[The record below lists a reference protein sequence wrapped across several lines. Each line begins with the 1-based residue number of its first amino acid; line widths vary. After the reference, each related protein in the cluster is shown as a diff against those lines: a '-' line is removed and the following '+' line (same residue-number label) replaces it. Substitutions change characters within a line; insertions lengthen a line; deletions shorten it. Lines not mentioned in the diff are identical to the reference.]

1 MEQVRRDLETINNNG
16 FLWTDIRKPSNE
28 NINQLA
34 KDYHFHE
41 LNVED
46 CLSKVQIP
54 KVDRYEDH
62 VFIILHF
69 PTTSEEE
76 KSLPTY
82 SQLSIFAGRN
92 YLITIHHRD
101 LKPLDDIF
109 QLCKQSDE
117 QRQNLMGKSSGYL
130 LHSIIDALVD
140 DLLQILKKI
149 IDNLD
154 DLEESVF
161 NDRKSDVKTIS
172 LLRREITSLTRIVI
186 RLRRTMSEVA
196 KDIQKFA
203 EVDLTPYFAD
213 VQDHIEKIFEE
224 LEESKEIVEI
234 YKDTDFM
241 LSTEKSNK
249 ILAILTIIFTL
260 SIPTSTT
267 ATFYGMNINLPGSIA
282 HPWTFLGEYSTMI
295 LILLASIIS
304 GLYMLWY
311 FIHLGWIEIPRT
323 RQQKF

>member
-1 MEQVRRDLETINNNG
+1 MEQIRSDLEAISNNG
-16 FLWTDIRKPSNE
+16 FMWTDIQKPTNE
-28 NINQLA
+28 KMTLLA
-34 KDYHFHE
+34 KNYNFHE

-69 PTTSEEE
+69 PTATE
-76 KSLPTY
+76 KEKTLPRF

-92 YLITIHHRD
+92 YLVTIHQGD

-109 QLCKQSDE
+109 QLCKQSDK
-117 QRQNLMGKSSGYL
+117 QRQVLMGKSPGYL

-140 DLLQILKKI
+140 DLLHILKKLI
-149 IDNLD
+149 GNLD

-172 LLRREITSLTRIVI
+172 LLRREITSLRRIVV
-186 RLRRTMSEVA
+186 RLRRTMSEVT

-203 EVDLTPYFAD
+203 EEDLTPYFAD
-213 VQDHIEKIFEE
+213 VEDHIEKLFEE
-224 LEESKEIVEI
+224 LEESKEIVDI

-260 SIPTSTT
+260 SIPTSTI

-282 HPWTFLGEYSTMI
+282 HPWTFLGEYTTMI
-295 LILLASIIS
+295 LVLLASIIS

-311 FIHLGWIEIPRT
+311 FSHLGWIDIPWR
-323 RQQKF
+323 RE

>member
-1 MEQVRRDLETINNNG
+1 MEQIRSDLETISNNG
-16 FLWTDIRKPSNE
+16 FLWTDIQKPTNE
-28 NINQLA
+28 KMTLLA
-34 KDYHFHE
+34 KNYNFHE

-46 CLSKVQIP
+46 CLSQVHIP

-62 VFIILHF
+62 VFIILHI
-69 PTTSEEE
+69 PTTGE
-76 KSLPTY
+76 KEKTLPIF

-92 YLITIHHRD
+92 YLVTIHHGD

-117 QRQNLMGKSSGYL
+117 QRQALMGKSPGYL

-140 DLLQILKKI
+140 DLLHLLKKI
-149 IDNLD
+149 IGNLD

-161 NDRKSDVKTIS
+161 SDRKSDVKTIS
-172 LLRREITSLTRIVI
+172 LLRREITSLRRIVV
-186 RLRRTMSEVA
+186 RLRRTMSEVT

-203 EVDLTPYFAD
+203 EEDLTPYFAD
-213 VQDHIEKIFEE
+213 VEDHIEKIFEE
-224 LEESKEIVEI
+224 LEESKETVDI

-260 SIPTSTT
+260 SIPTSTI

-282 HPWTFLGEYSTMI
+282 HPWTFLGEYTTMM

-311 FIHLGWIEIPRT
+311 FSHLGWIEIPWR
-323 RQQKF
+323 RQ

>member
-1 MEQVRRDLETINNNG
+1 MEQIRTDLDTISNNG
-16 FLWTDIRKPSNE
+16 FLWTDIQKPTNE
-28 NINQLA
+28 NTSLLA
-34 KDYHFHE
+34 KNYNFHE

-46 CLSKVQIP
+46 CLSKIQIP

-62 VFIILHF
+62 VFIILHV
-69 PTTSEEE
+69 PTTGE
-76 KSLPTY
+76 KEKTLPTF

-92 YLITIHHRD
+92 YLVTIHHGD

-117 QRQNLMGKSSGYL
+117 QRQALMGKSSGYL

-140 DLLQILKKI
+140 DLLHLLKKI
-149 IDNLD
+149 IGNLD

-161 NDRKSDVKTIS
+161 SDRKSDVKTIS
-172 LLRREITSLTRIVI
+172 LLRREITSLRRMVV
-186 RLRRTMSEVA
+186 RLRRTMSEVT

-203 EVDLTPYFAD
+203 EEDLTPYFAD
-213 VQDHIEKIFEE
+213 VEDHIEKIFEE
-224 LEESKEIVEI
+224 LEESKEIVDI

-241 LSTEKSNK
+241 MSTEKSNK

-260 SIPTSTT
+260 SIPTSTI

-282 HPWTFLGEYSTMI
+282 HPWTFLGEYTTMM

-311 FIHLGWIEIPRT
+311 FSHLGWIEIPWR
-323 RQQKF
+323 RQ

>member
-1 MEQVRRDLETINNNG
+1 MEQIRRDLDTISNNG
-16 FLWTDIRKPSNE
+16 FLWTDIKEPTDEKMSL
-28 NINQLA
+28 LA
-34 KDYHFHE
+34 KNYHFHE
-41 LNVED
+41 LNIED

-54 KVDRYEDH
+54 KVDRYEDY

-69 PTTSEEE
+69 PTTAEKEET
-76 KSLPTY
+76 LLTF
-82 SQLSIFAGRN
+82 SQLAIFAGRN
-92 YLITIHHRD
+92 YLVTIHQGD

-109 QLCKQSDE
+109 QICKQSDE
-117 QRQNLMGKSSGYL
+117 QRQVIMGNSPGYL

-140 DLLQILKKI
+140 DLLLILKKI
-149 IDNLD
+149 ISNLD

-161 NDRKSDVKTIS
+161 NDRKSDVRTIS
-172 LLRREITSLTRIVI
+172 LLRREITSLRRIVV
-186 RLRRTMSEVA
+186 RLRRTMSEVTE
-196 KDIQKFA
+196 DIQKYA
-203 EVDLTPYFAD
+203 EEDLTPYFAD
-213 VQDHIEKIFEE
+213 LEDHIEKIFEE

-260 SIPTSTT
+260 SIPTSTI

-282 HPWTFLGEYSTMI
+282 HPSTFLGEYTTMI

-311 FIHLGWIEIPRT
+311 FSHLGWIQIPWR
-323 RQQKF
+323 RE

>member
-1 MEQVRRDLETINNNG
+1 MEQIRRDLDTISNNG
-16 FLWTDIRKPSNE
+16 FLWTDIQKPTNE
-28 NINQLA
+28 NTSLLA
-34 KDYHFHE
+34 KNYNFHE

-46 CLSKVQIP
+46 CLSKIQIP

-62 VFIILHF
+62 VFIILHV
-69 PTTSEEE
+69 PTTAE
-76 KSLPTY
+76 KKKTLPTF

-92 YLITIHHRD
+92 YLVTIHHGD

-117 QRQNLMGKSSGYL
+117 QRQALMGKSPGYL

-140 DLLQILKKI
+140 DLLHLLKKI
-149 IDNLD
+149 IGNLD

-161 NDRKSDVKTIS
+161 SDRKSDVKTIS
-172 LLRREITSLTRIVI
+172 LLRREITSLRRIVV
-186 RLRRTMSEVA
+186 RLRRTMSEVT

-203 EVDLTPYFAD
+203 EEDLTPYFAD
-213 VQDHIEKIFEE
+213 VEDHIEKIFEE
-224 LEESKEIVEI
+224 LEESKEIVDI

-260 SIPTSTT
+260 SIPTSTI

-282 HPWTFLGEYSTMI
+282 HPWTFLGEYTTMM

-311 FIHLGWIEIPRT
+311 FSHLGWIEIPWR
-323 RQQKF
+323 RQ

>member
-1 MEQVRRDLETINNNG
+1 MEQIRRDLDTISNNG
-16 FLWTDIRKPSNE
+16 FLWTDIQKPTNE
-28 NINQLA
+28 NTSLLA
-34 KDYHFHE
+34 KNYNFHE

-46 CLSKVQIP
+46 CLSKIQIP

-62 VFIILHF
+62 VFIILHV
-69 PTTSEEE
+69 PTTGE
-76 KSLPTY
+76 KEKTLPTF

-92 YLITIHHRD
+92 YLVTIHHGD

-117 QRQNLMGKSSGYL
+117 QRQALMGKSPGYL

-140 DLLQILKKI
+140 DLLHLLKKI
-149 IDNLD
+149 IGNLD

-161 NDRKSDVKTIS
+161 SDRKSDVKTIS
-172 LLRREITSLTRIVI
+172 LLRREITSLRRIVV
-186 RLRRTMSEVA
+186 RLRRTMSEVT

-203 EVDLTPYFAD
+203 EEDLTPYFAD
-213 VQDHIEKIFEE
+213 VEDHIEKIFEE
-224 LEESKEIVEI
+224 LEESKEIVDI

-260 SIPTSTT
+260 SIPTSTI

-282 HPWTFLGEYSTMI
+282 HPWTFLGEYTTMM

-311 FIHLGWIEIPRT
+311 FSHLGWIEIPWR
-323 RQQKF
+323 RQ

>member
-1 MEQVRRDLETINNNG
+1 MEQIRTDLDTISNNG
-16 FLWTDIRKPSNE
+16 FLWTDIQKPTNE
-28 NINQLA
+28 NTSLLA
-34 KDYHFHE
+34 KNYNFHE

-46 CLSKVQIP
+46 CLSKIQIP

-62 VFIILHF
+62 VFIILHV
-69 PTTSEEE
+69 PTTGE
-76 KSLPTY
+76 KEKTLPTF

-92 YLITIHHRD
+92 YLVTIHHGD

-117 QRQNLMGKSSGYL
+117 QRQALMGKSPGYL

-140 DLLQILKKI
+140 DLLHLLKKI
-149 IDNLD
+149 IGNLD

-161 NDRKSDVKTIS
+161 SDRKSDVKTIS
-172 LLRREITSLTRIVI
+172 LLRREITSLRRIVV
-186 RLRRTMSEVA
+186 RLRRTMSEVT
-196 KDIQKFA
+196 KDIQKFT
-203 EVDLTPYFAD
+203 EEDLTPYFAD
-213 VQDHIEKIFEE
+213 VEDHIEKIFEE
-224 LEESKEIVEI
+224 LEESKEIVDI

-260 SIPTSTT
+260 SIPTSTI

-282 HPWTFLGEYSTMI
+282 HPWTFLGEYTTMM

-311 FIHLGWIEIPRT
+311 FSHLGWIEIPWR
-323 RQQKF
+323 RQ

>member
-1 MEQVRRDLETINNNG
+1 MEQIRSDLETISNNG
-16 FLWTDIRKPSNE
+16 FLWTDIQKPTNE
-28 NINQLA
+28 KMTLLA
-34 KDYHFHE
+34 KNYNFHE

-46 CLSKVQIP
+46 CLSKVHIP

-69 PTTSEEE
+69 PTTTE
-76 KSLPTY
+76 KEKTLPRF

-92 YLITIHHRD
+92 YLVTIHQGD

-109 QLCKQSDE
+109 QLCKQSDK
-117 QRQNLMGKSSGYL
+117 QRQVLMGKSPGYL

-140 DLLQILKKI
+140 DLLHILKKLI
-149 IDNLD
+149 GNLD

-172 LLRREITSLTRIVI
+172 LLRREITSLRRIVV
-186 RLRRTMSEVA
+186 RLRRTMSEVT

-203 EVDLTPYFAD
+203 EEDLTPYFAD
-213 VQDHIEKIFEE
+213 VEDHIEKIFEE
-224 LEESKEIVEI
+224 LEESKETVDI

-260 SIPTSTT
+260 SIPTSTI

-282 HPWTFLGEYSTMI
+282 HPLTFLGEYTTMM

-311 FIHLGWIEIPRT
+311 FSHLGWIEIPWR
-323 RQQKF
+323 RQ

>member
-1 MEQVRRDLETINNNG
+1 MEQIRGDLETITNNG
-16 FLWTDIRKPSNE
+16 FLWTDIQKPTNE
-28 NINQLA
+28 KMTLLA
-34 KDYHFHE
+34 KNYHFHE

-54 KVDRYEDH
+54 KVDRYEDY

-69 PTTSEEE
+69 PTAAENE
-76 KSLPTY
+76 KSLPTF

-92 YLITIHHRD
+92 YLVTIHQGD

-117 QRQNLMGKSSGYL
+117 QRQKLMGKSPGYL

-140 DLLQILKKI
+140 DLLDMLKNI
-149 IDNLD
+149 IGNLD

-172 LLRREITSLTRIVI
+172 LLRREITSLRRIVV
-186 RLRRTMSEVA
+186 RLRRTMSEVT

-203 EVDLTPYFAD
+203 EEDLTPYFAD
-213 VQDHIEKIFEE
+213 VEDHIEKIFEE

-260 SIPTSTT
+260 SIPTSTI

-282 HPWTFLGEYSTMI
+282 HPWTFLGEYTTMI
-295 LILLASIIS
+295 LVLLASIIP
-304 GLYMLWY
+304 GLYMIWY
-311 FIHLGWIEIPRT
+311 FSHLGWIDIPWR
-323 RQQKF
+323 RE

>member
-1 MEQVRRDLETINNNG
+1 MEQIRSDLETISNNG
-16 FLWTDIRKPSNE
+16 FLWTDIQKPTNE
-28 NINQLA
+28 NTSLLA
-34 KDYHFHE
+34 KNYNFHE

-46 CLSKVQIP
+46 CLSKIQIP

-62 VFIILHF
+62 VFIILHV
-69 PTTSEEE
+69 PTTGE
-76 KSLPTY
+76 KEKTLPTF

-92 YLITIHHRD
+92 YLVTIHHGD

-117 QRQNLMGKSSGYL
+117 QRQALMGKSPGYL

-140 DLLQILKKI
+140 DLLHLLKKI
-149 IDNLD
+149 IGNLD

-161 NDRKSDVKTIS
+161 SDRKSDVKTIS
-172 LLRREITSLTRIVI
+172 LLRREITSLRRIVV
-186 RLRRTMSEVA
+186 RLRRTMSEVT
-196 KDIQKFA
+196 KDIQKFT
-203 EVDLTPYFAD
+203 EEDLTPYFAD
-213 VQDHIEKIFEE
+213 VEDHIEKIFEE
-224 LEESKEIVEI
+224 LEESKEIVDI

-260 SIPTSTT
+260 SIPTSTI

-282 HPWTFLGEYSTMI
+282 HSWTFLGEYTTMM

-311 FIHLGWIEIPRT
+311 FSHLGWIEMPWR
-323 RQQKF
+323 RQ

>member
-1 MEQVRRDLETINNNG
+1 MEQIRTDLDTISNNG
-16 FLWTDIRKPSNE
+16 FLWTDIQKPTNE
-28 NINQLA
+28 NTSLLA
-34 KDYHFHE
+34 KNYNFHE

-46 CLSKVQIP
+46 CLSKIQIP

-62 VFIILHF
+62 VFIILHV
-69 PTTSEEE
+69 PTTGE
-76 KSLPTY
+76 KEKTLPTF

-92 YLITIHHRD
+92 YLVTIHHGD

-117 QRQNLMGKSSGYL
+117 QRQALMGKSPGYL

-140 DLLQILKKI
+140 DLLHLLKKI
-149 IDNLD
+149 IGNLD

-161 NDRKSDVKTIS
+161 SDRKSDVKTIS
-172 LLRREITSLTRIVI
+172 LLRREITSLRRIVV
-186 RLRRTMSEVA
+186 RLRRTMSEVT

-203 EVDLTPYFAD
+203 EEDLTPYFAD
-213 VQDHIEKIFEE
+213 VEDHIEKIFEE
-224 LEESKEIVEI
+224 LEESKEIVDI

-260 SIPTSTT
+260 SIPTSTI

-282 HPWTFLGEYSTMI
+282 HSWTFLGEYTTMM

-311 FIHLGWIEIPRT
+311 FSHLGWIEMPWR
-323 RQQKF
+323 RQ

>member
-1 MEQVRRDLETINNNG
+1 MEQIRSDLETISNNG
-16 FLWTDIRKPSNE
+16 FMWTDIQKPTNE
-28 NINQLA
+28 KMTLLA
-34 KDYHFHE
+34 KNYNFHE

-46 CLSKVQIP
+46 CLSEVHIP
-54 KVDRYEDH
+54 KVVRYEDH

-69 PTTSEEE
+69 PTTTE
-76 KSLPTY
+76 KEKTLPRF

-92 YLITIHHRD
+92 YLVTIHQGD
-101 LKPLDDIF
+101 LKPLHDIF
-109 QLCKQSDE
+109 QLCKQSDK
-117 QRQNLMGKSSGYL
+117 QRQVLMGKSPGYL

-140 DLLQILKKI
+140 DLLHILKKLI
-149 IDNLD
+149 GNLD

-172 LLRREITSLTRIVI
+172 LLRREITSLRRIVV
-186 RLRRTMSEVA
+186 RLRRTMSEVT

-203 EVDLTPYFAD
+203 EEDLTPYFAD
-213 VQDHIEKIFEE
+213 VEDHIEKIFEE
-224 LEESKEIVEI
+224 LEESKETVDI

-260 SIPTSTT
+260 SIPTSTI

-282 HPWTFLGEYSTMI
+282 HPWTFLGEYTTMM

-311 FIHLGWIEIPRT
+311 FSHLGWIELPWR
-323 RQQKF
+323 RQ

>member
-1 MEQVRRDLETINNNG
+1 MEQIRRDLDTISNNG
-16 FLWTDIRKPSNE
+16 FLWTDIQKPTNE
-28 NINQLA
+28 NTSLLA
-34 KDYHFHE
+34 KNYNFHE

-46 CLSKVQIP
+46 CLSKIQIP

-62 VFIILHF
+62 VFIILHV
-69 PTTSEEE
+69 PTTGE
-76 KSLPTY
+76 KEKTLPTF

-92 YLITIHHRD
+92 YLVTIHHGD

-117 QRQNLMGKSSGYL
+117 QRQALMGKSPGYL

-140 DLLQILKKI
+140 DLLHLLKKI
-149 IDNLD
+149 IGNLD

-161 NDRKSDVKTIS
+161 SDRKSDVKTIS
-172 LLRREITSLTRIVI
+172 LLRREITSLRRIVV
-186 RLRRTMSEVA
+186 RLRRTMSEVT

-203 EVDLTPYFAD
+203 EEDLTPYFAD
-213 VQDHIEKIFEE
+213 VEDHIEKIFEE
-224 LEESKEIVEI
+224 LEESKEIVDI

-260 SIPTSTT
+260 SIPTSTI

-282 HPWTFLGEYSTMI
+282 HPWTFLGEYTTTM

-311 FIHLGWIEIPRT
+311 FSHLGWIEIPWR
-323 RQQKF
+323 RQ

>member
-1 MEQVRRDLETINNNG
+1 MEQIRGDLETISNNG
-16 FLWTDIRKPSNE
+16 FLWTDIQKPTNE
-28 NINQLA
+28 KMTMLA
-34 KDYHFHE
+34 KNYNFHE

-62 VFIILHF
+62 LFIILHF
-69 PTTSEEE
+69 PTTSEKE
-76 KSLPTY
+76 KTSPRF

-92 YLITIHHRD
+92 YLVTIHHGD

-109 QLCKQSDE
+109 QLCKQSDK
-117 QRQNLMGKSSGYL
+117 QRQVLMGKSPGYL

-140 DLLQILKKI
+140 DLLNILKKI
-149 IDNLD
+149 ISNLD

-172 LLRREITSLTRIVI
+172 LLRREITSLRRIVV
-186 RLRRTMSEVA
+186 RLRRTMSEVT

-203 EVDLTPYFAD
+203 EEDLTPYFAD
-213 VQDHIEKIFEE
+213 VEDHIEKIFEE
-224 LEESKEIVEI
+224 LEESKETVEI

-260 SIPTSTT
+260 SIPTSTI

-282 HPWTFLGEYSTMI
+282 HPWTFLGEYTTMI
-295 LILLASIIS
+295 LVLLASIIS
-304 GLYMLWY
+304 GLYMIWY
-311 FIHLGWIEIPRT
+311 FSHLGWIDIPWR
-323 RQQKF
+323 RQ

>member
-1 MEQVRRDLETINNNG
+1 MEQIREDLETITNNG
-16 FLWTDIRKPSNE
+16 FLWTDIQKPTNE
-28 NINQLA
+28 KMTLLA
-34 KDYHFHE
+34 KNYNFHE

-46 CLSKVQIP
+46 CLSQVQIP

-62 VFIILHF
+62 LFIILHF
-69 PTTSEEE
+69 PTTAE
-76 KSLPTY
+76 KDKTLPSF

-92 YLITIHHRD
+92 YLVTIHQGD

-109 QLCKQSDE
+109 QLCKQSDK
-117 QRQNLMGKSSGYL
+117 QRQVLMGKSPGYL

-140 DLLQILKKI
+140 DLLHILNKI
-149 IDNLD
+149 IGNLD

-161 NDRKSDVKTIS
+161 NDRKSDVKAIS
-172 LLRREITSLTRIVI
+172 LLRREITSLRRIVV
-186 RLRRTMSEVA
+186 RLRRTMSDVT

-203 EVDLTPYFAD
+203 EEDLMPYFAD
-213 VQDHIEKIFEE
+213 VEDHIEKIFEE
-224 LEESKEIVEI
+224 LEESKETVEI

-260 SIPTSTT
+260 SIPTSTI
-267 ATFYGMNINLPGSIA
+267 AAFYGMNINLPGSIA
-282 HPWTFLGEYSTMI
+282 HPWIFLGEYTTMT
-295 LILLASIIS
+295 LILFASIIS

-311 FIHLGWIEIPRT
+311 FSHLGWIEIPWR
-323 RQQKF
+323 RQ

>member
-1 MEQVRRDLETINNNG
+1 MEQIRRDLDTISNNG
-16 FLWTDIRKPSNE
+16 FLWTDIQKPTNE
-28 NINQLA
+28 NTSLLA
-34 KDYHFHE
+34 KNYNFHE

-46 CLSKVQIP
+46 CLSKTQIP

-62 VFIILHF
+62 VFIILHV
-69 PTTSEEE
+69 PTTGE
-76 KSLPTY
+76 KEKTLPTF

-92 YLITIHHRD
+92 YLVTIHHGD

-117 QRQNLMGKSSGYL
+117 QRQALMGKSPGYL

-140 DLLQILKKI
+140 DLLHLLKKI
-149 IDNLD
+149 IGNLD

-161 NDRKSDVKTIS
+161 SDRKSDVKTIS
-172 LLRREITSLTRIVI
+172 LLRREITSLRRIVV
-186 RLRRTMSEVA
+186 RLRRTMSEVT

-203 EVDLTPYFAD
+203 EEDLTPYFAD
-213 VQDHIEKIFEE
+213 VEDHIEKIFEE
-224 LEESKEIVEI
+224 LEESKEIVDI

-260 SIPTSTT
+260 SIPTSTI

-282 HPWTFLGEYSTMI
+282 HPWTFLGEYTTMM

-311 FIHLGWIEIPRT
+311 FSHLGWIEIPWR
-323 RQQKF
+323 RQ

>member
-1 MEQVRRDLETINNNG
+1 MEQIRSDLETISNNG
-16 FLWTDIRKPSNE
+16 FLWTDIQKPTNE
-28 NINQLA
+28 KMTLLA
-34 KDYHFHE
+34 KNYNFHE

-46 CLSKVQIP
+46 CLSKVHIP

-69 PTTSEEE
+69 PTTTE
-76 KSLPTY
+76 KEKTLPRF

-92 YLITIHHRD
+92 YLVTIHQGD

-109 QLCKQSDE
+109 QLCKQSDK
-117 QRQNLMGKSSGYL
+117 QRQVLMGKSPGYL

-140 DLLQILKKI
+140 DLLHILKKLI
-149 IDNLD
+149 GNLD

-172 LLRREITSLTRIVI
+172 LLRREITSLRRIVV
-186 RLRRTMSEVA
+186 RLRRTTSEVT

-203 EVDLTPYFAD
+203 EEDLTPYFAD
-213 VQDHIEKIFEE
+213 VEDHIEKIFEE
-224 LEESKEIVEI
+224 LEESKETVDI

-260 SIPTSTT
+260 SIPTST
-267 ATFYGMNINLPGSIA
+267 
-282 HPWTFLGEYSTMI
+282 
-295 LILLASIIS
+295 ILLST
-304 GLYMLWY
+304 
-311 FIHLGWIEIPRT
+311 E
-323 RQQKF
+323 

>member
-1 MEQVRRDLETINNNG
+1 MEQIRRDLDTIGNNG
-16 FLWTDIRKPSNE
+16 FLWTDIQKPTNE
-28 NINQLA
+28 NTSLLA
-34 KDYHFHE
+34 KNYNFHE

-46 CLSKVQIP
+46 CLSKIQIP

-62 VFIILHF
+62 VFIILHV
-69 PTTSEEE
+69 PTTGE
-76 KSLPTY
+76 KEKTLPTF

-92 YLITIHHRD
+92 YIVTIHHGD

-117 QRQNLMGKSSGYL
+117 QRQALMGKSPGYL

-140 DLLQILKKI
+140 DLLHLLKKI
-149 IDNLD
+149 IGNLD

-161 NDRKSDVKTIS
+161 SDRKSDVKTIS
-172 LLRREITSLTRIVI
+172 LLRREITSLRRIVV
-186 RLRRTMSEVA
+186 RLRRTMSEVT

-203 EVDLTPYFAD
+203 EEDLTPYFAD
-213 VQDHIEKIFEE
+213 VEDHIEKIFEE
-224 LEESKEIVEI
+224 LEESKEIVDI

-260 SIPTSTT
+260 SIPTSTI

-282 HPWTFLGEYSTMI
+282 HPWTFLGEYTTMM

-311 FIHLGWIEIPRT
+311 FSHLGWIEIPWR
-323 RQQKF
+323 RQ

>member
-1 MEQVRRDLETINNNG
+1 MEQIRRDLETISNNG
-16 FLWTDIRKPSNE
+16 FLWTDIQKPTNE
-28 NINQLA
+28 KMTLLA
-34 KDYHFHE
+34 KNHNFHE

-46 CLSKVQIP
+46 CLSEVHIP

-69 PTTSEEE
+69 PTPAE
-76 KSLPTY
+76 KEKTLPRF

-92 YLITIHHRD
+92 YLVTIHQGD

-109 QLCKQSDE
+109 QLCNQSDK
-117 QRQNLMGKSSGYL
+117 QRQALMGKSPGYL

-140 DLLQILKKI
+140 DLLHILKRI
-149 IDNLD
+149 IGNVD

-172 LLRREITSLTRIVI
+172 LLRREITSLRRIVV
-186 RLRRTMSEVA
+186 RLRRTMSEVT

-203 EVDLTPYFAD
+203 EEDLTPYFAD
-213 VQDHIEKIFEE
+213 VEDHIEKIFEE
-224 LEESKEIVEI
+224 LEESKEIVDI

-260 SIPTSTT
+260 SIPTSTI

-282 HPWTFLGEYSTMI
+282 HPWTFLGEYTTMM

-311 FIHLGWIEIPRT
+311 FSHLGWIEIPWR
-323 RQQKF
+323 RQ

>member
-1 MEQVRRDLETINNNG
+1 MEQIRRDLDTISNNG
-16 FLWTDIRKPSNE
+16 FLWTDIQKPTNE
-28 NINQLA
+28 KMTLLA
-34 KDYHFHE
+34 KNYNFHE

-46 CLSKVQIP
+46 CLSKIQIP

-62 VFIILHF
+62 VFIILHV
-69 PTTSEEE
+69 PTTGE
-76 KSLPTY
+76 KEKTLPTF

-92 YLITIHHRD
+92 YLVTIHHGD

-109 QLCKQSDE
+109 QLCKQRNE
-117 QRQNLMGKSSGYL
+117 QRQGLMGKSPGYL
-130 LHSIIDALVD
+130 LDSIIDALVD
-140 DLLQILKKI
+140 DLLHILKKLI
-149 IDNLD
+149 GNLD

-172 LLRREITSLTRIVI
+172 LLRREITSLRRIVV
-186 RLRRTMSEVA
+186 RLRRTMSEVT

-203 EVDLTPYFAD
+203 EEDLTPYFAD
-213 VQDHIEKIFEE
+213 VEDHIEKIFEE
-224 LEESKEIVEI
+224 LEESKEIVDI

-260 SIPTSTT
+260 SIPTSTI

-282 HPWTFLGEYSTMI
+282 HPWTFLGEYTTMM

-311 FIHLGWIEIPRT
+311 FSHLGWIEIPWR
-323 RQQKF
+323 RQ

>member
-1 MEQVRRDLETINNNG
+1 MEQIRTDLDTISNNG
-16 FLWTDIRKPSNE
+16 FLWTDIQKPTNE
-28 NINQLA
+28 NTSLLA
-34 KDYHFHE
+34 KNYNFHE

-46 CLSKVQIP
+46 CLSKIQIP

-62 VFIILHF
+62 VFIILHV
-69 PTTSEEE
+69 PTTGE
-76 KSLPTY
+76 KEKTLPTF
-82 SQLSIFAGRN
+82 SQLSIFAGRT
-92 YLITIHHRD
+92 YLVTIHHGD

-117 QRQNLMGKSSGYL
+117 QRQALMGKSPGYL

-140 DLLQILKKI
+140 DLLHLLKKI
-149 IDNLD
+149 IGNLD

-161 NDRKSDVKTIS
+161 SDRKSDVKTIS
-172 LLRREITSLTRIVI
+172 LLRREITSLRRMVV
-186 RLRRTMSEVA
+186 RLRRTMSEVT

-203 EVDLTPYFAD
+203 EEDLTPYFAD
-213 VQDHIEKIFEE
+213 VEDHIEKIFEE
-224 LEESKEIVEI
+224 LEESKEIVDI

-241 LSTEKSNK
+241 MSTEKSNK

-260 SIPTSTT
+260 SIPTSTI

-282 HPWTFLGEYSTMI
+282 HPWTFLGEYTTMM

-311 FIHLGWIEIPRT
+311 FSHLGWIEIPWR
-323 RQQKF
+323 RQ

>member
-1 MEQVRRDLETINNNG
+1 MEQIRRDLDTISNNG
-16 FLWTDIRKPSNE
+16 FLWTDIQKPTNE
-28 NINQLA
+28 NTSLLA
-34 KDYHFHE
+34 KNYNFHE

-62 VFIILHF
+62 VFIILHV
-69 PTTSEEE
+69 PTTGE
-76 KSLPTY
+76 KEKTLPTF

-92 YLITIHHRD
+92 YLVTIHYGD

-109 QLCKQSDE
+109 QLCKQSDG
-117 QRQNLMGKSSGYL
+117 QRQALMGKSPGYL

-140 DLLQILKKI
+140 DLLHLLKKI
-149 IDNLD
+149 IGNLD

-161 NDRKSDVKTIS
+161 SDRKSDVKTIS
-172 LLRREITSLTRIVI
+172 LLRREITSLRRIVV
-186 RLRRTMSEVA
+186 RLRRTMSEVT

-203 EVDLTPYFAD
+203 EEDLTPYFDD
-213 VQDHIEKIFEE
+213 VEDHIEKIFEE
-224 LEESKEIVEI
+224 LEESKEIVDI

-260 SIPTSTT
+260 SIPTSTI

-282 HPWTFLGEYSTMI
+282 HPWTFLGEYTTMM

-311 FIHLGWIEIPRT
+311 FSQLGWIEIPWR
-323 RQQKF
+323 RQ

>member
-1 MEQVRRDLETINNNG
+1 MEQIRSDLETISNNG
-16 FLWTDIRKPSNE
+16 FLWTDIQKPTNE
-28 NINQLA
+28 KMTLLA
-34 KDYHFHE
+34 KNYNFHE

-46 CLSKVQIP
+46 CLSEVHIP

-69 PTTSEEE
+69 PTTTE
-76 KSLPTY
+76 KEKTLPRF

-92 YLITIHHRD
+92 YLVTIHQGD

-109 QLCKQSDE
+109 QLCKQSDK
-117 QRQNLMGKSSGYL
+117 QRQVLMGKSPGYL

-140 DLLQILKKI
+140 DLLHILKKLI
-149 IDNLD
+149 GNLD

-172 LLRREITSLTRIVI
+172 LLRREITSLRRIVV
-186 RLRRTMSEVA
+186 RLRRTMSEVT

-203 EVDLTPYFAD
+203 EEDLTPYFAD
-213 VQDHIEKIFEE
+213 VEDHIEKIFEE
-224 LEESKEIVEI
+224 LEESKETVDI

-260 SIPTSTT
+260 SIPTSTI

-282 HPWTFLGEYSTMI
+282 HPWTFLGEYTTMM

-311 FIHLGWIEIPRT
+311 FSHLGWIELPWR
-323 RQQKF
+323 RQ

>member
-1 MEQVRRDLETINNNG
+1 MEQIREDLETITNNG
-16 FLWTDIRKPSNE
+16 FLWTDIQKPTNE
-28 NINQLA
+28 KMTLLA
-34 KDYHFHE
+34 KNYNFHE

-62 VFIILHF
+62 LFIILHF
-69 PTTSEEE
+69 PTTAE
-76 KSLPTY
+76 KDNTLPSF

-92 YLITIHHRD
+92 YLVTIHQGD

-109 QLCKQSDE
+109 QLCKQSDK
-117 QRQNLMGKSSGYL
+117 QRQVLMGKSPGYL

-140 DLLQILKKI
+140 DLLHILKKI
-149 IDNLD
+149 IGNLD

-161 NDRKSDVKTIS
+161 NDRKSDVKAIS
-172 LLRREITSLTRIVI
+172 LLRREITSLRRIVV
-186 RLRRTMSEVA
+186 RLRRTMSDVT

-203 EVDLTPYFAD
+203 EEDLMPYFAD
-213 VQDHIEKIFEE
+213 VEDHIEKIFEE
-224 LEESKEIVEI
+224 LEESKETVEI

-260 SIPTSTT
+260 SIPTSTI
-267 ATFYGMNINLPGSIA
+267 AAFYGMNINLPGSIA
-282 HPWTFLGEYSTMI
+282 HPWIFLGEYTTMT
-295 LILLASIIS
+295 LILFASIIS

-311 FIHLGWIEIPRT
+311 FSHLGWIEIPWR
-323 RQQKF
+323 RQ

>member
-1 MEQVRRDLETINNNG
+1 MEQIRTDLDTISNNG
-16 FLWTDIRKPSNE
+16 FLWTDIQKPTNE
-28 NINQLA
+28 NTSLLA
-34 KDYHFHE
+34 KNYNFHE

-46 CLSKVQIP
+46 CLSKIQIP

-62 VFIILHF
+62 VFIILHV
-69 PTTSEEE
+69 PTTGE
-76 KSLPTY
+76 KEKTLPTF

-92 YLITIHHRD
+92 YLVTIHHGD

-117 QRQNLMGKSSGYL
+117 QRQALMGKSPGYL

-140 DLLQILKKI
+140 DLLHLLKKI
-149 IDNLD
+149 IGNLD

-161 NDRKSDVKTIS
+161 SDRKSDVKTIS
-172 LLRREITSLTRIVI
+172 LLRREITSLRRIVV
-186 RLRRTMSEVA
+186 RLRRTMSEVT
-196 KDIQKFA
+196 KDIQKFT
-203 EVDLTPYFAD
+203 EEDLTPYFAD
-213 VQDHIEKIFEE
+213 VEDHIEKIFEE
-224 LEESKEIVEI
+224 LEESKEIVDI

-260 SIPTSTT
+260 SIPTSTI

-282 HPWTFLGEYSTMI
+282 HSWTFLGEYTTMM

-311 FIHLGWIEIPRT
+311 FSHLGWIEMPWR
-323 RQQKF
+323 RQ

>member
-1 MEQVRRDLETINNNG
+1 MEQIRTDLDTISNNG
-16 FLWTDIRKPSNE
+16 FLWTDIQKPTNE
-28 NINQLA
+28 NTSLLA
-34 KDYHFHE
+34 KNYNFHE

-46 CLSKVQIP
+46 CLSKIQIP

-62 VFIILHF
+62 VFIILHV
-69 PTTSEEE
+69 PTTGE
-76 KSLPTY
+76 KEKTLPTF

-92 YLITIHHRD
+92 YLVTIHHGD

-109 QLCKQSDE
+109 QLCKKSDE
-117 QRQNLMGKSSGYL
+117 QRQALMGKSPGYL

-140 DLLQILKKI
+140 DLLHLLKKI
-149 IDNLD
+149 IGNLD

-161 NDRKSDVKTIS
+161 SDRKSDVKTIS
-172 LLRREITSLTRIVI
+172 LLRREITSLRRIVV
-186 RLRRTMSEVA
+186 RLRRTMSEVT
-196 KDIQKFA
+196 KDIQKFT
-203 EVDLTPYFAD
+203 EEDLTPYFAD
-213 VQDHIEKIFEE
+213 VEDHIEKIFEE
-224 LEESKEIVEI
+224 LEESKEIVDI

-260 SIPTSTT
+260 SIPTSTI

-282 HPWTFLGEYSTMI
+282 HPWTFLGEYTTMM

-311 FIHLGWIEIPRT
+311 FSHLGWIEMPWR
-323 RQQKF
+323 RQ

>member
-1 MEQVRRDLETINNNG
+1 MEQIRSDLETISNNG
-16 FLWTDIRKPSNE
+16 FLWTDIQKPTNE
-28 NINQLA
+28 KMTLLA
-34 KDYHFHE
+34 KNYNFHE

-46 CLSKVQIP
+46 CLSKVHIP

-69 PTTSEEE
+69 PTTTE
-76 KSLPTY
+76 KEKTLPRF

-92 YLITIHHRD
+92 YLVTIHQGD

-109 QLCKQSDE
+109 QLCKQSDK
-117 QRQNLMGKSSGYL
+117 QRQVLMGKSPGYL

-140 DLLQILKKI
+140 DLLDILKKLI
-149 IDNLD
+149 GNLD

-172 LLRREITSLTRIVI
+172 LLRREIASLRRIVV
-186 RLRRTMSEVA
+186 RLRRTMSEVT

-203 EVDLTPYFAD
+203 EEDLTPYFAD
-213 VQDHIEKIFEE
+213 VEDHIEKIFEE
-224 LEESKEIVEI
+224 LEESKETVDI

-260 SIPTSTT
+260 SIPTSTI

-282 HPWTFLGEYSTMI
+282 HPWTFLGEYTTMM

-311 FIHLGWIEIPRT
+311 FSHLGWIELPWR
-323 RQQKF
+323 RQ

>member
-1 MEQVRRDLETINNNG
+1 MEQIRTDLDTISNNG
-16 FLWTDIRKPSNE
+16 FLWTDIQKPTNE
-28 NINQLA
+28 NTSLLA
-34 KDYHFHE
+34 KNYNFHE

-46 CLSKVQIP
+46 CLSKIQIP

-62 VFIILHF
+62 VFIILHV
-69 PTTSEEE
+69 PTTGE
-76 KSLPTY
+76 KEKTLPTF

-92 YLITIHHRD
+92 YLVTIHHGD

-117 QRQNLMGKSSGYL
+117 QRQALMGKSPGYL

-140 DLLQILKKI
+140 DLLHLLKKI
-149 IDNLD
+149 IGNLD

-161 NDRKSDVKTIS
+161 SDRKSDVKTIS
-172 LLRREITSLTRIVI
+172 LLRREITSLRRMVV
-186 RLRRTMSEVA
+186 RLRRTMSEVT

-203 EVDLTPYFAD
+203 EEDLTPYFAD
-213 VQDHIEKIFEE
+213 VEDHIEKIFEE
-224 LEESKEIVEI
+224 LEESKEIVDI

-260 SIPTSTT
+260 SIPTSTI

-282 HPWTFLGEYSTMI
+282 HPWTFLGEYTTMM

-311 FIHLGWIEIPRT
+311 FSHLGWIEIPWR
-323 RQQKF
+323 RQ

>member
-1 MEQVRRDLETINNNG
+1 MEQIRRDLDTISNNG
-16 FLWTDIRKPSNE
+16 FLWTDIQRPTNE
-28 NINQLA
+28 NTSLLA
-34 KDYHFHE
+34 KNYNFHE

-46 CLSKVQIP
+46 CLSKIQIP

-62 VFIILHF
+62 VFIILHV
-69 PTTSEEE
+69 PTTGE
-76 KSLPTY
+76 KEKTLPTF

-92 YLITIHHRD
+92 YIVTIHHGD

-117 QRQNLMGKSSGYL
+117 QRQALMGKSPGYL

-140 DLLQILKKI
+140 DLLHLLKKI
-149 IDNLD
+149 IGNLD

-161 NDRKSDVKTIS
+161 SDRKSDVKTIS
-172 LLRREITSLTRIVI
+172 LLRREITSLRRIVV
-186 RLRRTMSEVA
+186 RLRRTMSEVT

-203 EVDLTPYFAD
+203 EEDLTPYFAD
-213 VQDHIEKIFEE
+213 VEDHIEKIFEE
-224 LEESKEIVEI
+224 LEESKEIVDI

-260 SIPTSTT
+260 SIPTSTI

-282 HPWTFLGEYSTMI
+282 HPWTFLGEYTTMM

-311 FIHLGWIEIPRT
+311 FSHLGWIEIPWR
-323 RQQKF
+323 RQ

>member
-1 MEQVRRDLETINNNG
+1 MEQIRTDLDTISNNG
-16 FLWTDIRKPSNE
+16 FLWTDIQKPTNE
-28 NINQLA
+28 NTSLLA
-34 KDYHFHE
+34 KNYNFHE

-46 CLSKVQIP
+46 CLSKIQIP

-62 VFIILHF
+62 VFIILHV
-69 PTTSEEE
+69 PTTGE
-76 KSLPTY
+76 KEKTLPTF

-92 YLITIHHRD
+92 YLVTIHYGD

-117 QRQNLMGKSSGYL
+117 QRQALMGKSPGYL

-140 DLLQILKKI
+140 DLLHLLKKI
-149 IDNLD
+149 IGNLD

-161 NDRKSDVKTIS
+161 SDRKSDVKTIS
-172 LLRREITSLTRIVI
+172 LLRREITSLRRIVV
-186 RLRRTMSEVA
+186 RLRRTMAEVT

-203 EVDLTPYFAD
+203 EEDLTPYFAD
-213 VQDHIEKIFEE
+213 VEDHIEKIFEE
-224 LEESKEIVEI
+224 LEESKEIVDI

-260 SIPTSTT
+260 SIPTSTI

-282 HPWTFLGEYSTMI
+282 HPWTFLGEYTTMM

-311 FIHLGWIEIPRT
+311 FSHLGWIEMPWR
-323 RQQKF
+323 RQ

>member
-1 MEQVRRDLETINNNG
+1 MEQIRTDLDTISNNG
-16 FLWTDIRKPSNE
+16 FLWTDIQKPTNE
-28 NINQLA
+28 NTSLLA
-34 KDYHFHE
+34 KNYNFHE

-46 CLSKVQIP
+46 CLSKIQIP

-62 VFIILHF
+62 VFIILHV
-69 PTTSEEE
+69 PTTGE
-76 KSLPTY
+76 KEKTLPTF

-92 YLITIHHRD
+92 YLVTIHHGD

-117 QRQNLMGKSSGYL
+117 QRQALMGKSPGYL

-140 DLLQILKKI
+140 DLLHLLKKI
-149 IDNLD
+149 IGNLD

-161 NDRKSDVKTIS
+161 SDRKSDVKTIS
-172 LLRREITSLTRIVI
+172 LLRREITSLRRIVV
-186 RLRRTMSEVA
+186 RLRRTMSEVT
-196 KDIQKFA
+196 KDIQKFT
-203 EVDLTPYFAD
+203 EEDLTPYFAD
-213 VQDHIEKIFEE
+213 VEDHIEKIFEE
-224 LEESKEIVEI
+224 LEESKEIVDI

-260 SIPTSTT
+260 SIPTSTI

-282 HPWTFLGEYSTMI
+282 HPWTFLGEYTTMM

-311 FIHLGWIEIPRT
+311 FSHLGWIEMPWR
-323 RQQKF
+323 RQ

>member
-1 MEQVRRDLETINNNG
+1 MEQIRTDLDTISNNG
-16 FLWTDIRKPSNE
+16 FLWTDIQKPTNE
-28 NINQLA
+28 NTSLLA
-34 KDYHFHE
+34 KNYNFHE

-46 CLSKVQIP
+46 CLSKIQIP

-62 VFIILHF
+62 VFIILHV
-69 PTTSEEE
+69 PTTGE
-76 KSLPTY
+76 KEKTLPTF

-92 YLITIHHRD
+92 YLVTIHHGD

-117 QRQNLMGKSSGYL
+117 QRQALMGKSPGYL

-140 DLLQILKKI
+140 DLLHLLKKI
-149 IDNLD
+149 IGNLD

-161 NDRKSDVKTIS
+161 SDRKSDVKTIS
-172 LLRREITSLTRIVI
+172 LLRREITSLRRIVV
-186 RLRRTMSEVA
+186 RLRRTMSEVT

-203 EVDLTPYFAD
+203 EEDLTPYFAD
-213 VQDHIEKIFEE
+213 VEDHIEKIFEE
-224 LEESKEIVEI
+224 LEESKEIVDI

-260 SIPTSTT
+260 SIPTSTI

-282 HPWTFLGEYSTMI
+282 HPWTFLGEYTTMM

-311 FIHLGWIEIPRT
+311 FSHLGWIEIPWR
-323 RQQKF
+323 RQ